1 MTTLAAD
8 IDTLTDGYL
17 AALKSNS
24 DEIARLAEA
33 LRKAED
39 SLAELIEHHQQHH
52 QGNESIRADAA
63 ERERDAIFGLTEDVS
78 RLLSERNAARA
89 DAERL
94 ADAIELL
101 STSNGYGLDVPE
113 WYGDDNNRD
122 WITNVG
128 TIRACAAALAAHVSA
143 VAGTDNAGRA
153 ASGKAVTE

>member
-1 MTTLAAD
+1 MTAQPTSVADD
-8 IDTLTDGYL
+8 IDALTYIYL

-63 ERERDAIFGLTEDVS
+63 EQERDALFGLTEDVS

-94 ADAIELL
+94 ASSIAAFIHSRRSDTGLSEYDRIIRELE
-101 STSNGYGLDVPE
+101 T
-113 WYGDDNNRD
+113 
-122 WITNVG
+122 
-128 TIRACAAALAAHVSA
+128 ALAAH
-143 VAGTDNAGRA
+143 RA
-153 ASGKAVTE
+153 ASGKAVTG